1 MFNLAD
7 DSILTCRRHA
17 VRRTVIKIG
26 LSLVL
31 AMPLGCMASDPASP
45 ATGPAPVTLTARR
58 AVDAPVFAQHP
69 AVSPDG
75 RTVVFSWLGDIWAV
89 DATGGNPFR
98 LTVHPAVERRAVFSP
113 DGRTLAF
120 ESEREGTRNIYTM
133 TLERTSAGAYVTGP
147 VRAVTSLDRPL
158 ALSGWSPD
166 GTSILFASTLEPS
179 IYRGTRMF
187 RVPAEGGPITRLT
200 DAFGASPRLSP
211 DGSTLTFTRGRM
223 DWTRPRYTGS
233 GTSSLWTLNLGTGDF
248 TPLTT
253 DVYNAGEGFIRPDG
267 SIVYLSSR
275 GGTNGVWMIPP
286 GADDTR
292 AVRLASFEPEPGK
305 PTIGHGVRDLSVN
318 TTGTHAVFAV
328 WDRLFTLDLRTP
340 GAAPVEV
347 KVTATADSAFLDT
360 ERLDVSREVSEV
372 ALSPDGKT
380 VAMVARGEIF
390 VRSTEDGRP
399 TRRVTFTHGRERGIA
414 WSPDNRVLWFTSD
427 EEGPSAIYYA
437 TVSLSRED
445 LSPTPPVP
453 ARDERQPRPADGAAS
468 EPAGDVPASDSKPEG
483 EAPRTEP
490 MASRRTD
497 FGKRW
502 SESIRFEIHR
512 LDTSMVPKGPN
523 DGVLG
528 MELSS
533 PIPSPD
539 GRQLLVTRGLGDLV
553 LIDLMDRNARVLFE
567 GWSNPDPKWASDSRH
582 IVFARSDLDF
592 NSDIFLLDTALNA
605 DGTPRQPVNLSRHPD
620 NDFSPWLS
628 VDGKVLYYLSER
640 DGDRGAGYEVYQVF
654 LDRKL
659 DGLRPYELDEYFKR
673 AGEAARRRRVIDPVI
688 WDEPARA
695 ENAPRQQQGADT
707 PAEAAGAEPNGAV
720 GEPARADRG
729 DDRPSETARPAARR
743 PRRPEPLTFD
753 ADDAWLRVRRL
764 TTTLGSKSN
773 LAATPAGDRVIF
785 SAPAETERSLYSI
798 TYKGDGRTVLQA
810 GAVSGVDVSLTGDKV
825 TFIRAGTASAVAP
838 GGGRAETF
846 AIDAP
851 IVIDTAT
858 QQRRKFMEAS
868 RVIGNGFYHPTL
880 KGLDWPALTSHY
892 ATLAEITRTP
902 EEFDRA
908 FGLLLGELDGSHLGI
923 SSRSSVRGPSMQTGY
938 LGVDVAPAPGGYR
951 VTAVYEGGPAD
962 RPTSRIA
969 VGDLITSVEG
979 RALAEGEA
987 MPTVE
992 FYSAFAGRSGRE
1004 TLVELRHDDA
1014 ARPTRIL
1021 IVPIGSGADTDLRYR
1036 AEVRRRTSLVD
1047 QLSGGRLGYLHIRS
1061 MSEPSVRDFERDLFA
1076 VADGKEGLIIDVRD
1090 NGGGSTADIL
1100 LASLTAPNHAK
1111 TQPRGVL
1118 PEDVPFDAY
1127 PRDRRL
1133 IYAYVRPISV
1143 LINENSFS
1151 NAEIFAHAI
1160 RSIGRGK
1167 LVGTATF
1174 GGVIS
1179 TGSATLIDGSTIR
1192 TPFRGW
1198 YLPDGTDMENNGA
1211 RPHPGLDIPQRPDDE
1226 AAGVDRQLEAAVKE
1240 LLERTA
1246 ADPRLHSPSST
1257 RVTAPADGR

>member
-1 MFNLAD
+1 MR
-7 DSILTCRRHA
+7 T
-17 VRRTVIKIG
+17 TVISLG
-26 LSLVL
+26 LSIVL
-31 AMPLGCMASDPASP
+31 ALPLGCMASDPSAP
-45 ATGPAPVTLTARR
+45 AAGPAPVMLTARR
-58 AVDAPVFAQHP
+58 SVDAPVFAQHP
-69 AVSPDG
+69 AISPDG
-75 RTVVFSWLGDIWAV
+75 RTVVFSWLGDLWAV
-89 DATGGNPFR
+89 DAAGGIPHR

-120 ESEREGTRNIYTM
+120 ESERDGPRNIYTM
-133 TLERTSAGAYVTGP
+133 TLERTATGAYVTGP
-147 VRAVTSLDRPL
+147 VRSVTSVDRPL
-158 ALSGWSPD
+158 AVSGWSPD
-166 GTSILFASTLEPS
+166 GTAILFASTLEPS

-200 DAFGASPRLSP
+200 DAFGAAPRLSP
-211 DGSTLTFTRGRM
+211 DGSVLIFTRGRM

-233 GTSSLWTLNLGTGDF
+233 GTSTLWKLELSTGQF

-253 DVYNAGEGFIRPDG
+253 DVYNAGDGFIRPDG

-286 GADDTR
+286 GANDSR
-292 AVRLASFEPEPGK
+292 AVRLVSFEPEPGK

-347 KVTATADSAFLDT
+347 KVAATADSAFLDT
-360 ERLDVSREVSEV
+360 ERLDVSREVTEV

-380 VAMVARGEIF
+380 LAMVARGEIF
-390 VRSTEDGRP
+390 VRSTEEGRP
-399 TRRVTFTHGRERGIA
+399 TRRVTFTHGREQGIA
-414 WSPDNRVLWFTSD
+414 WSPDNRVLWFASD

-437 TVSLSRED
+437 TVALSRED
-445 LSPTPPVP
+445 LSPSAP
-453 ARDERQPRPADGAAS
+453 AHEERQPRTSDGAGPEAVGELPTGERKPDGDAARS
-468 EPAGDVPASDSKPEG
+468 EPA
-483 EAPRTEP
+483 APRKP
-490 MASRRTD
+490 D
-497 FGKRW
+497 FGRRW
-502 SESIRFEIHR
+502 SESIRFEVR
-512 LDTSMVPKGPN
+512 KLDTSMVPQGAD

-528 MELSS
+528 MELSA
-533 PIPSPD
+533 PVPSPD
-539 GRQLLVTRGLGDLV
+539 GRQLLVTRGRGDLV
-553 LIDLMDRNARVLFE
+553 LIDLMERSARVLFE
-567 GWSNPDPKWASDSRH
+567 SWSAPEAKWAADSRH
-582 IVFARSDLDF
+582 IVFSRSDLNF
-592 NSDIFLLDTALNA
+592 NSDIFLLDTHPGT

-620 NDFSPWLS
+620 NDLSPWLS
-628 VDGKVLYYLSER
+628 ADGKVLYYLSER
-640 DGDRGAGYEVYQVF
+640 DGERGAGYEVYQVF

-659 DGLRPYELDEYFKR
+659 DGLRPYELDEYFKK
-673 AGEAARRRRVIDPVI
+673 AGEAARRRRVIDPVL
-688 WDEPARA
+688 WDEPAGA
-695 ENAPRQQQGADT
+695 ENAPRQQQAAEPSAPPGAD
-707 PAEAAGAEPNGAV
+707 PNAAAGD
-720 GEPARADRG
+720 PARAEPG
-729 DDRPSETARPAARR
+729 DARPGEGARPAVRR
-743 PRRPEPLTFD
+743 PRRPEPFTFD

-773 LAATPAGDRVIF
+773 LAVTPAGDRIIF

-810 GAVSGVDVSLTGDKV
+810 GAVSGVDVSLTGDRV

-838 GGGRAETF
+838 GGGRVDSYP
-846 AIDAP
+846 IDAP
-851 IVIDTAT
+851 IVVDTAT

-868 RVIGNGFYHPTL
+868 RIIGNGFYHPTL
-880 KGLDWPALTSHY
+880 KGLDWPALTAHY
-892 ATLAEITRTP
+892 ASLAEITRTP

-908 FGLLLGELDGSHLGI
+908 FSLLLGELDGSHLGI
-923 SSRSSVRGPSMQTGY
+923 SSRSPLRTPSIQTGY
-938 LGVDVAPAPGGYR
+938 LGIDVIPAPGGYR

-969 VGDLITSVEG
+969 VGDVIASVEG
-979 RALAEGEA
+979 VALALDNA
-987 MPTVE
+987 WPTVE
-992 FYSAFAGRSGRE
+992 FYAAFAGRAGRE
-1004 TLVELRHDDA
+1004 TLVELRHQDA
-1014 ARPTRIL
+1014 SRPTRVL
-1021 IVPIGSGADTDLRYR
+1021 IVPVGSAADTDLRYR
-1036 AEVRRRTSLVD
+1036 AEVRRRTAMVD

-1118 PEDVPFDAY
+1118 PEQVPFDAY

-1133 IYAYVRPISV
+1133 IYAYVRPVSV

-1160 RSIGRGK
+1160 RTTGRGK

-1211 RPHPGLDIPQRPDDE
+1211 RPHPGLDIPQLPDDE
-1226 AAGVDRQLEAAVKE
+1226 AAGVDRQLEAAVRE

-1246 ADPRLHSPSST
+1246 ADPRLHPSTSSSASSAVDA
-1257 RVTAPADGR
+1257 R